1 MYRLSLKAQ
10 DELLLCTDGLHDM
23 IPDDKLAVIL
33 NANATAEGACRN
45 LVEAANTAGGN
56 DNITVIVAK
65 LLAPQVDRPAAFV
78 EAEVPL
84 EQLTMKKL
92 DDVSAAETTV
102 NLPKVGR

>member
-65 LLAPQVDRPAAFV
+65 LLALKWIGRRHLSRPRCRW
-78 EAEVPL
+78 
-84 EQLTMKKL
+84 
-92 DDVSAAETTV
+92 
-102 NLPKVGR
+102 NN